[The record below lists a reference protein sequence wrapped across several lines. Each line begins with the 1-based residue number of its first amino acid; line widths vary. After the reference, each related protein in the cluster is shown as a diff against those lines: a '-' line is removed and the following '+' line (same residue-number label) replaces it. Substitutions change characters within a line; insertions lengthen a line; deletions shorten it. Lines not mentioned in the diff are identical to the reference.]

1 MKLKLV
7 KFVSTIAIAV
17 LLLVLSCAV
26 PPETPDV
33 PAPASIPTP
42 TPTPQPELA
51 AKEACE
57 MAYEHASAKY
67 DEKLY
72 LSEVKA
78 GGTVV
83 VTHKMGHGAVEGGYE
98 DTWDVVLHRRDSQS
112 SYTQVLVYIRKGE
125 VDHCSEAGTFGV
137 YGGSWERHTQTQAVD
152 ISQLNALL
160 DSPEAVNIAQ
170 ERGDEGLGPMFVRLG
185 RSVVTLERKLVYTVI
200 LGPVTGEGGAGL
212 KVYID
217 ATGGTV
223 LKIKETT
230 WK

>member
-1 MKLKLV
+1 MREK
-7 KFVSTIAIAV
+7 AIAV
-17 LLLVLSCAV
+17 MLAMLLIMLSAAACGLQTGLPSVSPGA
-26 PPETPDV
+26 ET
-33 PAPASIPTP
+33 APAP

-51 AKEACE
+51 AKEAGE

-72 LSEVKA
+72 LYEVTA

-83 VTHKMGHGAVEGGYE
+83 VTHKMGHGAVEGGYD

-112 SYTQVLVYIRKGE
+112 SYTQVLVLIRKGE
-125 VDHCSEAGTFGV
+125 VVHCGEAGTFGV
-137 YGGSWERHTQTQAVD
+137 SGGNWERHTQTQVVD

-185 RSVVTLERKLVYTVI
+185 RSVACERKLVYIVI
-200 LGPVTGEGGAGL
+200 LGPVTGRGGAGL

-217 ATGGTV
+217 ATDGTV
-223 LKIKETT
+223 LKTEETT

>member
-1 MKLKLV
+1 MREK
-7 KFVSTIAIAV
+7 AIAV
-17 LLLVLSCAV
+17 MLAMLLIMLSAAACGPQTELPSAS
-26 PPETPDV
+26 PGAET
-33 PAPASIPTP
+33 APA
-42 TPTPQPELA
+42 PTPQPELA

-72 LSEVKA
+72 LSEVIA
-78 GGTVV
+78 GGTVI
-83 VTHKMGHGAVEGGYE
+83 VTHKMGHGAVEGGYD

-112 SYTQVLVYIRKGE
+112 SYTQVLVIIRKGE
-125 VDHCSEAGTFGV
+125 VDYCDEAGTFGV
-137 YGGSWERHTQTQAVD
+137 YGGSWERHTQAKVVD

-185 RSVVTLERKLVYTVI
+185 RSVACERKLVYIVI
-200 LGPVTGEGGAGL
+200 LGPVTGRGGAGL
-212 KVYID
+212 EVYID
-217 ATGGTV
+217 ATDGTV
-223 LKIKETT
+223 LRTEETT

>member
-185 RSVVTLERKLVYTVI
+185 RSVTCERKLVYSVI

-212 KVYID
+212 EVYID